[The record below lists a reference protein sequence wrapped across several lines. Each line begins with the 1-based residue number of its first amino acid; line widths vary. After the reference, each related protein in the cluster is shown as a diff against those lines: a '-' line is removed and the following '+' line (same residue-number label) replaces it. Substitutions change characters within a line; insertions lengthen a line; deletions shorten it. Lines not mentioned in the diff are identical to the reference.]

1 MEEQTVA
8 ELEFENARL
17 HVDLNLTRFDGCM
30 LMVDR
35 LLSMHNHVQNYGIDR
50 TFLALYNERNLLSKV
65 CDVRFPACED
75 VLSDYD
81 LNRQYFEAC
90 MEGLGRA
97 IKDAFKW
104 VIEKIKALLNWIGE
118 MWKKFWGLFK
128 NKSEENKKLI
138 VKLRHAHLKDNAEFD
153 AKCVSPEAVNK
164 FNAIMNKLE
173 QNIKDG
179 HLSLDGT
186 GLSSNEDT
194 EIYQYLI
201 NFTYDEKHAGGTVK
215 NITIKDDTG
224 KDQVINFAERD
235 NKSFEKL
242 AYSIGECIRIGKQNA
257 DKLEHDQQE
266 LERAHQAM
274 QNGPNKDTVGK
285 DVDIA
290 KKAVV
295 KYRKRVDT
303 LSKLLKLVLDGTTIT
318 NRTLKT
324 IGKYCL
330 FASNGDNKNEV
341 SNLQNKAN
349 TQIPQTNP

>member
-128 NKSEENKKLI
+128 DKTEANKKLI
-138 VKLRHAHLKDNAEFD
+138 AKLEELHLKDDAEFD
-153 AKCVSPEAVNK
+153 TKYISSETLSK
-164 FNAIMNKLE
+164 FNEIMNKIGK
-173 QNIKDG
+173 NNKD
-179 HLSLDGT
+179 LLDGT
-186 GLSSNEDT
+186 GLSHAELDQIRTYLDNLKFDSDKENE
-194 EIYQYLI
+194 
-201 NFTYDEKHAGGTVK
+201 AVK
-215 NITIKDDTG
+215 VIQIKDDHG
-224 KDQVINFAERD
+224 KTTALDIAKRD
-235 NKSFEKL
+235 TDGFEKL
-242 AYSIGECIRIGKQNA
+242 SVAIGTCIKSGQMSLDRLEKQQTA
-257 DKLEHDQQE
+257 LDK
-266 LERAHQAM
+266 AHSAM
-274 QNGPNKDTVGK
+274 QNGEDKTKIGTDINKIK
-285 DVDIA
+285 ESI
-290 KKAVV
+290 KL
-295 KYRKRVDT
+295 YREKVST
-303 LSKLLKLVLDGTTIT
+303 LSKLLKLVLDGTVVT
-318 NRTLKT
+318 NKMLKM
-324 IGKYCL
+324 IGEHCSY
-330 FASNGDNKNEV
+330 V
-341 SNLQNKAN
+341 SNYDEEKKIKDAQDKAN

>member
-81 LNRQYFEAC
+81 LNKQYFEAC

-104 VIEKIKALLNWIGE
+104 VIEKIKALFNWIGE

-138 VKLRHAHLKDNAEFD
+138 DKLRSAVLKDDAEFD
-153 AKCVSPEAVNK
+153 AKYVSQDTINK
-164 FNAIMNKLE
+164 FNEIMKKLE
-173 QNIKDG
+173 SVNNQNDF
-179 HLSLDGT
+179 LNTT
-186 GLSSNEDT
+186 GLSIDVLDQMCSYVEK
-194 EIYQYLI
+194 I
-201 NFTYDEKHAGGTVK
+201 NF
-215 NITIKDDTG
+215 
-224 KDQVINFAERD
+224 
-235 NKSFEKL
+235 
-242 AYSIGECIRIGKQNA
+242 
-257 DKLEHDQQE
+257 
-266 LERAHQAM
+266 
-274 QNGPNKDTVGK
+274 NKDTANNEVKTIEIKNNAGAKQLLTLLENNNKGFSPLTAAIGTAIKRGNEQIANLEKNQAQLEKAHANMQESANKTNVGEE
-285 DVDIA
+285 V
-290 KKAVV
+290 KKCKAAVV
-295 KYRKRVDT
+295 TYRKRVNI
-303 LSKLLKLVLDGTTIT
+303 LSKMLKAVLDGTVLT
-318 NRTLKT
+318 NKSLKT
-324 IGKYCL
+324 MMHFCKYIDSTVV
-330 FASNGDNKNEV
+330 ANKISNSQQDGLIDSAK
-341 SNLQNKAN
+341 S
-349 TQIPQTNP
+349 